1 MWFLLQLIDHEVHES
16 NEVVGGGLGL
26 GLGGSG
32 GSHLSHPIF
41 TCRPEPEL
49 TSTPSL
55 SLQSRG
61 VGEWGSRWG
70 LESSSDQT
78 PDFGLSCSTPC
89 LVHLASPKDPL
100 EERGLK
106 LTSIEL

>member
-16 NEVVGGGLGL
+16 NKVVGGGLGL

-55 SLQSRG
+55 SLQS
-61 VGEWGSRWG
+61 WRWG
-70 LESSSDQT
+70 NGAPGGVLTAAQT
-78 PDFGLSCSTPC
+78 RPQT
-89 LVHLASPKDPL
+89 LVYPVPL
-100 EERGLK
+100 PVLC
-106 LTSIEL
+106 I

>member
-1 MWFLLQLIDHEVHES
+1 MEVWA
-16 NEVVGGGLGL
+16 GPGGL
-26 GLGGSG
+26 G

-49 TSTPSL
+49 INPNIVPPEP
-55 SLQSRG
+55 G

-70 LESSSDQT
+70 LESRSDQT

-89 LVHLASPKDPL
+89 LVHSAPPEGPL